1 MLTLFKSK
9 NEHEDVKLIGKKNR
23 SFLNGKHSDL
33 DRRKE
38 VYRNLD
44 RRLWLEPP
52 EYYRSCGIF
61 AIGCTSFIGAL
72 LFLSGAIVFAISGI
86 AFIQRMNDLKW
97 ALYLDDTGML
107 LAVIVAGVYSM
118 AAGYPYFL
126 RAYLM
131 ITHLM
136 YATQIYEKLK
146 QKGQVVY
153 GDIIEIKQAISD
165 RLETQITY
173 QFRLPDTETTIE
185 ADYFTTVLFQ
195 DFQKGDKIAVLY
207 LNRHIHVL
215 L

>member
-1 MLTLFKSK
+1 M
-9 NEHEDVKLIGKKNR
+9 
-23 SFLNGKHSDL
+23 
-33 DRRKE
+33 
-38 VYRNLD
+38 
-44 RRLWLEPP
+44 
-52 EYYRSCGIF
+52 
-61 AIGCTSFIGAL
+61 
-72 LFLSGAIVFAISGI
+72 FAISGI

-126 RAYLM
+126 RAYPM

-165 RLETQITY
+165 RIETQITY

>member
-1 MLTLFKSK
+1 
-9 NEHEDVKLIGKKNR
+9 
-23 SFLNGKHSDL
+23 
-33 DRRKE
+33 
-38 VYRNLD
+38 
-44 RRLWLEPP
+44 
-52 EYYRSCGIF
+52 
-61 AIGCTSFIGAL
+61 
-72 LFLSGAIVFAISGI
+72 
-86 AFIQRMNDLKW
+86 
-97 ALYLDDTGML
+97 
-107 LAVIVAGVYSM
+107 
-118 AAGYPYFL
+118 
-126 RAYLM
+126 M

-173 QFRLPDTETTIE
+173 QFQLPDTETTIE
-185 ADYFTTVLFQ
+185 ADYFTTVLFH